1 MAFTIAVAGKGGTGK
16 TTISGLIIRYLL
28 EKGRRPILA
37 VDADPNANLNQVLG
51 IEAGKPVGII
61 REEVMGKIDQIPPG
75 MNKENYIELRI
86 QEAVTEAEGFDLLVM
101 GRPEG
106 PGCYCYANHILRK
119 YIDLISENYRY
130 VVIDSEAGMEH
141 LSRRTT
147 QHVDLLFIVS
157 DPSVRGVMTIG
168 RIKDLIVELKL
179 DVRKEAV
186 LINRVNGDLPAEFF
200 SRVEKQGVEIAGLIP
215 QDEMI
220 FDYDLTG
227 RPMRLLPAQSKAVE
241 TMEEVLGNIL

>member
-16 TTISGLIIRYLL
+16 TTTSSLIIRYLL
-28 EKGRRPILA
+28 EKGHHPILA

-51 IEAGKPVGII
+51 VEAGKPVGTI
-61 REEVMGKIDQIPPG
+61 REEVMEKIDQIPPG
-75 MNKENYIELRI
+75 MTKESYIELRI

-119 YIDLISENYRY
+119 YVDLISESYKY

-147 QHVDLLFIVS
+147 QHVDLLFITS
-157 DPSVRGVMTIG
+157 DPSLRGIATIG
-168 RIKDLIVELKL
+168 RIRDLIDELKL
-179 DVRKEAV
+179 DVRAKGT
-186 LINRVNGDLPAEFF
+186 LINRVDRELPADFF
-200 SRVEKQGVEIAGLIP
+200 AQTKKQGVEIAGLIP

-220 FDYDLTG
+220 FEYDLTG
-227 RPMRLLPAQSKAVE
+227 KPMLRLPAESKAVE
-241 TMEEVLGNIL
+241 AMEKVLGNIL